1 MKSIFKKALIIF
13 FIVSLFA
20 GKSVYADTN
29 TNNEIIKNQ
38 NNMMEK
44 YLELEN
50 KYSELKEKWADEK
63 IELEDEKRNV
73 DLKLIRIL
81 TIASGLIVVGGIF
94 ENIAIKKYIKD
105 KVAEIADKNIKSE
118 VKKVVENYEKEIKI
132 KKNKSICVIYN
143 DDDNSIIKETLNK
156 FDNISYL
163 SANNISMTSIKFK
176 KIDAIIFNDIN
187 DKLDIIS
194 IENIIKSNNN
204 DKLVYLGFKK
214 GYFHF
219 QEEFKNKV
227 KKMNYANSEITLY
240 TNLMNALKYQDEV
253 LLNK

>member
-94 ENIAIKKYIKD
+94 GNIAIKKYIKD

-163 SANNISMTSIKFK
+163 SVNNIGMTSIKFK